1 MVIQYNNLP
10 FKLAVINE
18 VGERDYSVQDFAFCD
33 DIEDINN
40 GLVEAEIKIRENS
53 NVFLRFR
60 SNIDCILEMDGFD
73 GIDIPETRHD
83 DGTYLQPSDGKVK
96 VFSYESSPLPP
107 GLYIIKVKTAS
118 KNYFTS
124 FEVLPARLDD
134 RAWQIMATD
143 VFESIKLMAFQLAVQ
158 KVSVANSFYEGEE
171 FGVLLLKMNV
181 IDQYFH
187 KVIAAL
193 DDLRLNPHS
202 KISKKYVLSSK
213 AEQHSIDF
221 QCNKLNSMKINIDR
235 AYIPLRYTDY
245 QITENAYVKRMV
257 LSLDKVMRLFIK
269 EINEKKIFLEAK
281 VANDFY
287 GKDKN
292 TYEYNRNCRS
302 LSFLELYYSKAR
314 KIISII
320 NKLKEALWFKEVNAN
335 IIQRVPSQS
344 MLDPRYAILSRVSK
358 ELEGLTIKYDMDNR
372 LSFIWHNSAK
382 LYELWGVIK
391 LVEALQNLGFELV
404 EGLNVDRI
412 GYELKISGLASGNSF
427 MMKRDSLEIKVTY
440 EPTLLA
446 AEDKSGI
453 ESDPVYTVGK
463 HVTPDCKID
472 YFYNLE
478 DRKLYMGSLII
489 DFKYRSKYA
498 FWNNYREN
506 CRHQLMSYVNDTRSK
521 NISNRNEMSSLRMRP
536 VVSVWA
542 LYPDRFNVDEEET
555 DENLF
560 IKLLSFVPGYQQFIS
575 RHLQGVL
582 EDYIYPEIEAVGRAS
597 M

>member
-18 VGERDYSVQDFAFCD
+18 VGEWDYPAQGFAFCD

-53 NVFLRFR
+53 NVFLQFR

-83 DGTYLQPSDGKVK
+83 DGTYLQPSEGKVK

-158 KVSVANSFYEGEE
+158 KVSVANSFYESEE

-235 AYIPLRYTDY
+235 GYIPLRYTDY
-245 QITENAYVKRMV
+245 QLTENAYVKRMV

-269 EINEKKIFLEAK
+269 EINEKKIFLE
-281 VANDFY
+281 
-287 GKDKN
+287 G
-292 TYEYNRNCRS
+292 
-302 LSFLELYYSKAR
+302 
-314 KIISII
+314 
-320 NKLKEALWFKEVNAN
+320 
-335 IIQRVPSQS
+335 
-344 MLDPRYAILSRVSK
+344 
-358 ELEGLTIKYDMDNR
+358 
-372 LSFIWHNSAK
+372 
-382 LYELWGVIK
+382 
-391 LVEALQNLGFELV
+391 
-404 EGLNVDRI
+404 
-412 GYELKISGLASGNSF
+412 
-427 MMKRDSLEIKVTY
+427 
-440 EPTLLA
+440 
-446 AEDKSGI
+446 
-453 ESDPVYTVGK
+453 
-463 HVTPDCKID
+463 
-472 YFYNLE
+472 
-478 DRKLYMGSLII
+478 
-489 DFKYRSKYA
+489 
-498 FWNNYREN
+498 
-506 CRHQLMSYVNDTRSK
+506 
-521 NISNRNEMSSLRMRP
+521 
-536 VVSVWA
+536 
-542 LYPDRFNVDEEET
+542 
-555 DENLF
+555 
-560 IKLLSFVPGYQQFIS
+560 
-575 RHLQGVL
+575 
-582 EDYIYPEIEAVGRAS
+582 
-597 M
+597 